1 MAQKEGKIP
10 NKPVNR
16 YVLEKY
22 NGVRS
27 RFSCPNCGGKHA
39 YTKFIDVTTGFYL
52 GDEFGRCD
60 RVEKCGYFVPP
71 TGDNAKG
78 KSLMVNSKDVVVDYQ
93 EEQTQISII
102 NSSRVVE
109 SMTMND
115 NLSLFL
121 FKTFDPIK
129 VKDTLIKYKVGE
141 SDKWKSSTV
150 FWQIDQQFDARTGK
164 IILYDIETGKRMK
177 GNKPFISWAH
187 NPDYKRLDKSYTD
200 FNLKQCLFGEHLVTS
215 ETTEIHIVES
225 EKTALMCNIMNGK
238 TWLSVGGLEMINE
251 DRLLPFRHCKITFY
265 PDKGAK
271 ALDKWKKKLSVF
283 SETFDIRINT
293 SIESSDLEDGS
304 DLGDLILKNLKK

>member
-1 MAQKEGKIP
+1 MAQKEGKIS

-22 NGVRS
+22 NGVRT
-27 RFSCPNCGGKHA
+27 RFSCPNCGQKHA
-39 YTKFIDVTTGFYL
+39 YTKFIDVTTGFYI

-71 TGDNAKG
+71 TGDVAKG
-78 KSLMVNSKDVVVDYQ
+78 KPLMVNAKDVVVDYQ
-93 EEQTQISII
+93 EEQTGISII

-109 SMTMND
+109 SLTFND

-121 FKTFDPIK
+121 FKTFDPMK
-129 VKDTLIKYKVGE
+129 VKDTLVRYKIGE

-164 IILYDIETGKRMK
+164 IILYDVETGKRMK

-200 FNLKQCLFGEHLVTS
+200 FNLKQCLFGEHLVTP